1 MSRNHSHHLSL
12 GHLRLSPMTLI
23 TQVSS
28 MLSYSISLQHLQH
41 LQHLQNL
48 RPPRRCVGMIVNGDL
63 WKVIPSQ
70 VMRLSMGDQQGG

>member
-1 MSRNHSHHLSL
+1 MSRNHSHHLSF

-28 MLSYSISLQHLQH
+28 MLSYSISLQNLQH
-41 LQHLQNL
+41 L

-70 VMRLSMGDQQGG
+70 VMRLSMGDQQDG

>member
-28 MLSYSISLQHLQH
+28 MLSYSISLQHLH
-41 LQHLQNL
+41 FLLIR

-70 VMRLSMGDQQGG
+70 VMRLSMGDQQDG

>member
-28 MLSYSISLQHLQH
+28 MLSYSISLQHLQ
-41 LQHLQNL
+41 NL

-70 VMRLSMGDQQGG
+70 VMRLSMGDQQDG

>member
-28 MLSYSISLQHLQH
+28 MLSYSISLQHLQN
-41 LQHLQNL
+41 LQNL

-70 VMRLSMGDQQGG
+70 VMRLSMGDQQDG

>member
-28 MLSYSISLQHLQH
+28 MLSYSISLQHL
-41 LQHLQNL
+41 
-48 RPPRRCVGMIVNGDL
+48 RTPRRCVGMIVNGDL

-70 VMRLSMGDQQGG
+70 VMRLSMGDQQDG

>member
-41 LQHLQNL
+41 L
-48 RPPRRCVGMIVNGDL
+48 RPLRRCVGMIVNGDL

-70 VMRLSMGDQQGG
+70 VMRLSMGDQQDG

>member
-1 MSRNHSHHLSL
+1 
-12 GHLRLSPMTLI
+12 MTLI

-28 MLSYSISLQHLQH
+28 MLSYSIS

-70 VMRLSMGDQQGG
+70 VMRLSMGDQQDG

>member
-1 MSRNHSHHLSL
+1 
-12 GHLRLSPMTLI
+12 MTLI

-28 MLSYSISLQHLQH
+28 MLSYSISLQHLQY
-41 LQHLQNL
+41 LQNL

-70 VMRLSMGDQQGG
+70 VMRLSMGDQQDG